1 MDKFPRFMKNK
12 NKQALAT
19 ADKGQFDLPKNQTW
33 PIPPVKEPKQ
43 PSVNDGGYIW
53 VV

>member
-1 MDKFPRFMKNK
+1 MKNK
-12 NKQALAT
+12 NKQTLNVAET
-19 ADKGQFDLPKNQTW
+19 GQIELPKNQSW
-33 PIPPVKEPKQ
+33 PIPQVKEPKQ